1 MPNPDDNQGAKADEA
16 WRNYV
21 TKSLHDHNASF
32 RAGDKRMAALE
43 QGLLANTALTQQ
55 AAEVAQKTHDNTK
68 EVVAVFNDL
77 QAGIRVLGW
86 FGALAKPVGIIIFVG
101 STLYA
106 IVHFAW
112 TWAVPPK

>member
-1 MPNPDDNQGAKADEA
+1 LRANE
-16 WRNYV
+16 
-21 TKSLHDHNASF
+21 ASF
-32 RAGDKRMAALE
+32 KAGDKRMGALE

-55 AAEVAQKTHDNTK
+55 AAEVAQKTHESTK
-68 EVVAVFNDL
+68 DIVSAFNDM

-86 FGALAKPVGIIIFVG
+86 FGNLAKPVGVIIFVG